1 MELKEARYIL
11 AIAKHQ
17 SIGKAAESLYI
28 SQPSLSK
35 YLKNLEERLGAP
47 LFDRRENHYY
57 PTYMGERY
65 LYYAERIAAFGDQWS
80 QEFDDIAH
88 QEKGRLNIAAPI
100 MMGTTLIE
108 PSLMGFHKRYP
119 YVTLNIMEAI
129 NFVAENSLEDNSIDL
144 TIYNVHK
151 FPENMDYQILREEE
165 IVLVLNKNHPLCEK
179 AQPKEG
185 FRHPWLDLK
194 MLEKENF
201 ILLYPDQNTGGI
213 AQSLFKEYSMEP
225 TVLLHTRN
233 SAMSIRLAIQGLGRI
248 PFFPGRMLLLHWP
261 ETGSYHNHC
270 SIPEKEIPFPAC
282 KRLCGDLKRICYFPI
297 GFKGQ
302 RYIKNILNKMI
313 YLIFFLYRS
322 MRRMPL

>member
-1 MELKEARYIL
+1 
-11 AIAKHQ
+11 
-17 SIGKAAESLYI
+17 
-28 SQPSLSK
+28 
-35 YLKNLEERLGAP
+35 
-47 LFDRRENHYY
+47 
-57 PTYMGERY
+57 MGERY

-213 AQSLFKEYSMEP
+213 AQSLFKEILWSQRYSFTPE
-225 TVLLHTRN
+225 TVPCPSALRFRNWELLLHPESYFRE
-233 SAMSIRLAIQGLGRI
+233 RI

>member
-108 PSLMGFHKRYP
+108 PSLMGFHKRHP

-151 FPENMDYQILREEE
+151 FPENMDYQILRKEE
-165 IVLVLNKNHPLCEK
+165 IVLVLNKNHPLCKK
-179 AQPKEG
+179 AQTKEG
-185 FRHPWLDLK
+185 FLHPWLDLK
-194 MLEKENF
+194 MLEKEKSF
-201 ILLYPDQNTGGI
+201 YIRTRIPAASHSLYLKNIPWNQQYSFTPATVLCPSAWRSRDSELPLPQKAIFGKNPAFFLKDAAFPLVQNRC
-213 AQSLFKEYSMEP
+213 SPLP
-225 TVLLHTRN
+225 LLHTRKRN
-233 SAMSIRLAIQGLGRI
+233 IFLSM
-248 PFFPGRMLLLHWP
+248 P
-261 ETGSYHNHC
+261 ETIWKS
-270 SIPEKEIPFPAC
+270 
-282 KRLCGDLKRICYFPI
+282 
-297 GFKGQ
+297 
-302 RYIKNILNKMI
+302 
-313 YLIFFLYRS
+313 
-322 MRRMPL
+322 

>member
-185 FRHPWLDLK
+185 FRHP
-194 MLEKENF
+194 
-201 ILLYPDQNTGGI
+201 
-213 AQSLFKEYSMEP
+213 
-225 TVLLHTRN
+225 
-233 SAMSIRLAIQGLGRI
+233 
-248 PFFPGRMLLLHWP
+248 
-261 ETGSYHNHC
+261 
-270 SIPEKEIPFPAC
+270 
-282 KRLCGDLKRICYFPI
+282 
-297 GFKGQ
+297 
-302 RYIKNILNKMI
+302 
-313 YLIFFLYRS
+313 
-322 MRRMPL
+322 

>member
-194 MLEKENF
+194 MLEKK
-201 ILLYPDQNTGGI
+201 ILSCY
-213 AQSLFKEYSMEP
+213 
-225 TVLLHTRN
+225 TRT
-233 SAMSIRLAIQGLGRI
+233 RI
-248 PFFPGRMLLLHWP
+248 PVVSHSLYLKNTLWSQRYSFTPETVPCPSALRFRDWELLLHRKVIFGKNP
-261 ETGSYHNHC
+261 
-270 SIPEKEIPFPAC
+270 
-282 KRLCGDLKRICYFPI
+282 
-297 GFKGQ
+297 GFSRKDAASPLA
-302 RYIKNILNKMI
+302 RNR
-313 YLIFFLYRS
+313 FLPQ
-322 MRRMPL
+322 PL

>member
-194 MLEKENF
+194 
-201 ILLYPDQNTGGI
+201 ILSCY
-213 AQSLFKEYSMEP
+213 
-225 TVLLHTRN
+225 TRT
-233 SAMSIRLAIQGLGRI
+233 RI
-248 PFFPGRMLLLHWP
+248 PVVSHSLYLKNTLWSQRYSFTPETVPCPSALRFRDWELLLHRKVIF
-261 ETGSYHNHC
+261 G
-270 SIPEKEIPFPAC
+270 
-282 KRLCGDLKRICYFPI
+282 
-297 GFKGQ
+297 
-302 RYIKNILNKMI
+302 KNPVFSRKDAASPLARNR
-313 YLIFFLYRS
+313 FLPQ
-322 MRRMPL
+322 PL

>member
-100 MMGTTLIE
+100 MMGTTLIDAFMYK
-108 PSLMGFHKRYP
+108 SGHVY
-119 YVTLNIMEAI
+119 A
-129 NFVAENSLEDNSIDL
+129 
-144 TIYNVHK
+144 
-151 FPENMDYQILREEE
+151 
-165 IVLVLNKNHPLCEK
+165 
-179 AQPKEG
+179 
-185 FRHPWLDLK
+185 
-194 MLEKENF
+194 
-201 ILLYPDQNTGGI
+201 
-213 AQSLFKEYSMEP
+213 
-225 TVLLHTRN
+225 
-233 SAMSIRLAIQGLGRI
+233 AMIGHITANAFAVIRT
-248 PFFPGRMLLLHWP
+248 
-261 ETGSYHNHC
+261 ETG
-270 SIPEKEIPFPAC
+270 I
-282 KRLCGDLKRICYFPI
+282 LKWTVDGSVMAWVVSVMCL
-297 GFKGQ
+297 GVGAV
-302 RYIKNILNKMI
+302 
-313 YLIFFLYRS
+313 IFYYYAKHTEGTV
-322 MRRMPL
+322 